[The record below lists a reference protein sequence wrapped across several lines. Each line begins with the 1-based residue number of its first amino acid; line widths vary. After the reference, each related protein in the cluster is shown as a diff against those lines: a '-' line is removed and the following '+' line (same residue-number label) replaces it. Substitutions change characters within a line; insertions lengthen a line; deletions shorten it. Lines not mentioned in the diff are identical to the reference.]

1 MAYQDWPASG
11 GASSSYASALRLG
24 PALPPNGTPTPR
36 PSLERL
42 NERLERLAFGE
53 RLEGSDPPPLET
65 YTVTATEHG
74 DIYRATDEYVRWFR
88 RTYPAAG
95 GEDRVSRPA
104 PGPAPQGVGGK
115 EAEPLPDR
123 PEPNYAAMP
132 VGRFNKP
139 PGASSEA
146 PVTKRKQTA
155 LFD

>member
-1 MAYQDWPASG
+1 MAYQDSPASG
-11 GASSSYASALRLG
+11 GACSSYASALRLG

-65 YTVTATEHG
+65 YTVTPAEHG
-74 DIYRATDEYVRWFR
+74 DVYRATDEYVRWFR
-88 RTYPAAG
+88 RTYPVAG
-95 GEDRVSRPA
+95 GEDRVSRTTPS
-104 PGPAPQGVGGK
+104 PAPQRVGGE
-115 EAEPLPDR
+115 EAEPSP
-123 PEPNYAAMP
+123 Y
-132 VGRFNKP
+132 P
-139 PGASSEA
+139 PGYKPKTRKLAHFIKGTGTSQEA

>member
-1 MAYQDWPASG
+1 MAYQDSPASG

-24 PALPPNGTPTPR
+24 PALPPNGTPTPK

-74 DIYRATDEYVRWFR
+74 DVYRATDEYVRWFR

-95 GEDRVSRPA
+95 GEDRVSRPT
-104 PGPAPQGVGGK
+104 PSPAPQRVGGE
-115 EAEPLPDR
+115 EAEPSPER
-123 PEPNYAAMP
+123 PAPNYDAMP
-132 VGRFNKP
+132 IERFQKARR
-139 PGASSEA
+139 ASEEA
-146 PVTKRKQTA
+146 PVTKRKQTL
-155 LFD
+155 LFE